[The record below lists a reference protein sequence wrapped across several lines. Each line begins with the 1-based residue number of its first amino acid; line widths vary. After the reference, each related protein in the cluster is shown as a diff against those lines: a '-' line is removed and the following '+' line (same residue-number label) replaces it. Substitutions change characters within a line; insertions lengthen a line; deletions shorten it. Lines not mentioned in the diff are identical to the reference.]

1 MIFPPRRAS
10 ADYRQHIVDRLF
22 KDTLESAWL
31 RAG

>member
-10 ADYRQHIVDRLF
+10 ADYRHHIVKGLF
-22 KDTLESAWL
+22 KDTLESAWI